1 MGTAEE
7 KDLMYE
13 LAKALNVPVHHFE
26 EDAGY
31 MDYINPYKILKF
43 INQFKSEV
51 CNPAKE
57 LLKKYE
63 QWEADLL
70 MLNEVWENGLPQFT
84 QELYD
89 KWMKLQTERNK
100 ILNTSEPE

>member
-1 MGTAEE
+1 MTVEE
-7 KDLMYE
+7 LRTEILE
-13 LAKALNVPVHHFE
+13 LAFAP
-26 EDAGY
+26 Y
-31 MDYINPYKILKF
+31 MTPRNLEKNIDIL
-43 INQFKSEV
+43 INQFESEV

-63 QWEADLL
+63 QWETDLL

>member
-31 MDYINPYKILKF
+31 MDYINPHKILKF
-43 INQFKSEV
+43 INQFKEEIYKQGFKDGFEF
-51 CNPAKE
+51 PKE
-57 LLKKYE
+57 ELPE
-63 QWEADLL
+63 E
-70 MLNEVWENGLPQFT
+70 MLNE
-84 QELYD
+84 
-89 KWMKLQTERNK
+89 
-100 ILNTSEPE
+100 